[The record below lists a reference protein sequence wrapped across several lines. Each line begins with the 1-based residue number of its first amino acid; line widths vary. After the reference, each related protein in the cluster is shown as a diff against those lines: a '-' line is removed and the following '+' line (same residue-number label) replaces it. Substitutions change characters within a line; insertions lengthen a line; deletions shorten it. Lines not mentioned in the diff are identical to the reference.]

1 MPTRHEKERKR
12 RTEEAKARVRERA
25 KGRIHQSQQERD
37 MQDQADSQ
45 AFKNYLAQLN
55 IDEAAEHRR
64 THFANGEKKLPAHV
78 AAIKQIFEHERTD
91 EKAVYKHLQD
101 VHKKIDKVFPASS

>member
-1 MPTRHEKERKR
+1 MPSRHEKERKR
-12 RTEEAKARVRERA
+12 RTEAGKAMIRERA

-37 MQDQADSQ
+37 MQDQTDSQ
-45 AFKNYLAQLN
+45 AFNKYFAQLH

-78 AAIKQIFEHERTD
+78 AAIKQIFEHERED
-91 EKAVYKHLQD
+91 EKATYKHLQD
-101 VHKKIDKVFPASS
+101 VHKKIDKVFPAVR